1 MRALEC
7 ADFFLIDIM
16 GKELGYA
23 EGKRD
28 IMRDNNENKDNECK
42 YKLAQA
48 VKRCM
53 KASPVE
59 SITVKQIVEECGVS
73 RQTFYRNFIDKY
85 DLINWYFD
93 RLLEKS
99 FDEMG
104 SGETLRA
111 GLIKKFKYI
120 KEERV
125 FFQAAFKV
133 DEQNNLKEH
142 DFFMIFEFYCRLI
155 REKTGELPD
164 KRTRKL
170 LEMYCQSS
178 IYMTVQWVLKGMQES
193 EEELADIM
201 IDAMPPH
208 LEAMFRQMEIL

>member
-1 MRALEC
+1 MRNSSEVQ
-7 ADFFLIDIM
+7 
-16 GKELGYA
+16 
-23 EGKRD
+23 
-28 IMRDNNENKDNECK
+28 KDSECK
-42 YKLAQA
+42 YKLAEA

-53 KASPVE
+53 KSTPVE

-93 RLLEKS
+93 RLLEES
-99 FDEMG
+99 FDELG
-104 SGETLRA
+104 SGETIKE
-111 GLIKKFKYI
+111 GLVKKFKYI
-120 KEERV
+120 KQERV

-142 DFFMIFEFYCRLI
+142 DFFMIYEFYCRLI
-155 REKTGELPD
+155 RVKTGELPD
-164 KRTRKL
+164 KKTRKL

-193 EEELADIM
+193 EEELAELM
-201 IDAMPPH
+201 IEAMPSH
-208 LEAMFRQMEIL
+208 LEKLFTDINIL